1 MPKPPFVAKEKVEI
15 FIRSYVHENK
25 KLPTMAEIRN
35 HFGGGSMNRYSEIL
49 KEMNIAAPEKKSPL
63 TLDPFETRQL
73 IAGIIP
79 FFEQKMARLVKEQTE
94 SERDLRLASVDALAE
109 MQKKYEDLTESS
121 REKEIRFTV
130 TLKEQETRF
139 ISELKS
145 LTQSAAEEKVQ
156 LQTEIHVLREK
167 LQQEQEKNAT
177 LVSESQKCA
186 RFFAV
191 LEEFAGRKLEDRD
204 LYKLRNYLSRQESSG
219 RYYSRNFS

>member
-1 MPKPPFVAKEKVEI
+1 
-15 FIRSYVHENK
+15 
-25 KLPTMAEIRN
+25 MAEIRN

-121 REKEIRFTV
+121 REKEFRFTV

-145 LTQSAAEEKVQ
+145 LTQSAADEKVR

-191 LEEFAGRKLEDRD
+191 LEEFAGRKLEDKD

>member
-63 TLDPFETRQL
+63 TLDPYETRQL

-109 MQKKYEDLTESS
+109 MQKKYEDFTESS

-145 LTQSAAEEKVQ
+145 LTQSAAEEKVR
-156 LQTEIHVLREK
+156 LQTEIQVLREK

-177 LVSESQKCA
+177 LVSEGQRCA
-186 RFFAV
+186 QFFAV
-191 LEEFAGRKLEDRD
+191 LEEFAGRKLEDKD
-204 LYKLRNYLSRQESSG
+204 LCKLRNYLSRQESSG

>member
-1 MPKPPFVAKEKVEI
+1 MPKPPFVAKEKVEL

-145 LTQSAAEEKVQ
+145 LTQSAADEKVR
-156 LQTEIHVLREK
+156 LQTEIHVLRKK

-191 LEEFAGRKLEDRD
+191 LEEFAGRKLEDKD